1 MQDRIA
7 ISDDVMTLWKGQR
20 MAFNPV
26 KRVRQRRFPTV
37 VQAQFA
43 ERLNALASL
52 PPMTSTPYLT
62 VSLDWRPSG
71 SDPEYRGALQR
82 FEQEATQIQKE
93 YWPRGDVYDSLD
105 ADIQRIRD
113 WLRDDVD
120 PAARGIFIVANSG
133 AEVFEA
139 ISLGIPLQTKVLA
152 GPVPA
157 LMAAARLDEDNPTY
171 GVLLADQQNAYLS
184 IISQAHVIEELAMA
198 SSDYP
203 RKQATGGWS
212 QRRFQQRADE
222 RIMALG
228 RDISEEASKYLADR
242 GIEMLI
248 VAGDETITGVLDRTM
263 PNDVK
268 ELVIGTIRLDI
279 EATQEEVLEAT
290 MPIAERAEAER
301 ELISVQTLS
310 DMAGAGGT
318 AVTGSADVL
327 DMLVQGRVSYLVM
340 NEDFHEDGWADFANH
355 RYGAGERREI
365 LSGSVDE
372 IAVVPVIV
380 EEEMVR
386 LAIQHS
392 AEIDI
397 IHTGV
402 PLVDDDPNRQL
413 PDAGEIP
420 RSSAASK
427 LDELSGVGAILRY

>member
-1 MQDRIA
+1 
-7 ISDDVMTLWKGQR
+7 